1 MNDEG
6 NIIID
11 IDEYVDE
18 IKQSKPKSAH
28 YYFLFDRAFPRHLNL
43 QLKYG

>member
-11 IDEYVDE
+11 IDEYVNE
-18 IKQSKPKSAH
+18 INQSKPKSAR
-28 YYFLFDRAFPRHLNL
+28 YCFLFERAFPRHLNL
-43 QLKYG
+43 QFMYD

>member
-18 IKQSKPKSAH
+18 IKSPRTTTFFSIGH
-28 YYFLFDRAFPRHLNL
+28 FPDILTSSL
-43 QLKYG
+43 CMVE

>member
-6 NIIID
+6 NIIIG

-18 IKQSKPKSAH
+18 IKQSKPKSVH
-28 YYFLFDRAFPRHLNL
+28 YYFHFDRAFPRHLNL
-43 QLKYG
+43 QFTYG

>member
-6 NIIID
+6 NMIID

-18 IKQSKPKSAH
+18 INKSKPKSVH
-28 YYFLFDRAFPRHLNL
+28 YYLLFERAFPRHLNL
-43 QLKYG
+43 QFE